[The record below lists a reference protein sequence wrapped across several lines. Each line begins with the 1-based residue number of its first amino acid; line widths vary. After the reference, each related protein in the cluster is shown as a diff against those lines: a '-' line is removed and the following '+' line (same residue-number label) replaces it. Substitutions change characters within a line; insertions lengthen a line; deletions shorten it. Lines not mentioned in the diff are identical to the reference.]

1 MSILKIYIFA
11 YISVNLKTQVDDFSF
26 WQVLCLVSAALVAPF
41 PRDVIRFRSGHI
53 QGARSQIQYTPKKS
67 PFTAEPSFR
76 TQKSL
81 FINSARSPKSIDNN
95 LEEKYN
101 FEVNF
106 GNDNRRV
113 NIESAIQEALRVPV
127 LKDSRIAA
135 PTDFS
140 SPNAA
145 AALAYMKEI
154 AGKDGLCGI
163 PTEIFLENILK
174 GRSREEANAEATQAY
189 LQAYNRGER
198 LVPGSPCAK
207 ADLAWREAVVAGTDP
222 VLESALAFMN
232 AWPGV
237 QEGNPCAV
245 SGVEYVKAILAGSSH
260 LEANR
265 KSMVGYVRSIKDLA
279 TSGRSIKDKACLT
292 SAKAFWAA
300 VPASEKPDPANAK
313 AFLAFADKIFNDN
326 APGYDPVCLASL
338 EGFFDS
344 YAAGDDLLTANL
356 KAARSFFSEFQR
368 GRSSI
373 PADSAC
379 AAAPLAYAANI
390 PNKPS
395 GPNASGMIAYIAE
408 AIKSGQRRIDPVCAA
423 AAESYFDAY
432 IAQRSEAAANEA
444 AAVAYLEAIEANP
457 DFDQTSA
464 CAIAADAYIAEFD
477 L

>member
-1 MSILKIYIFA
+1 MMQHQHDTDFSPCQVLFLLHGACAAPGFIYQPLGLGYTGYLGYGAFRYQPYA
-11 YISVNLKTQVDDFSF
+11 TYGYALGAQSPVYSPKVSTFTAAPAVTNRVHVNEVSNVPSSSVNLEDVSF
-26 WQVLCLVSAALVAPF
+26 
-41 PRDVIRFRSGHI
+41 
-53 QGARSQIQYTPKKS
+53 
-67 PFTAEPSFR
+67 
-76 TQKSL
+76 
-81 FINSARSPKSIDNN
+81 N
-95 LEEKYN
+95 
-101 FEVNF
+101 
-106 GNDNRRV
+106 NDNSQV
-113 NIESAIQEALRVPV
+113 NIGAAVNEALTVPV
-127 LKDSRIAA
+127 LQDARISAIN
-135 PTDFS
+135 DFS

-154 AGKDGLCGI
+154 TSKDGLCGI

-222 VLESALAFMN
+222 VLNSALAFMN
-232 AWPGV
+232 AWPGL

-245 SGVEYVKAILAGSSH
+245 SGVEYVKAILSGQTH

-265 KSMVGYVRSIKDLA
+265 MSVASFARSVKELA
-279 TSGRSIKDKACLT
+279 TRGRSIKDKACLS

-300 VPASEKPDPANAK
+300 VPEKTDPANAK
-313 AFLAFADKIFNDN
+313 AFLAFADKIFTDN

-356 KAARSFFSEFQR
+356 KAARSFFAEFQR

-379 AAAPLAYAANI
+379 AAATLAYAANI

-395 GPNASGMIAYIAE
+395 GPNASGMLAYIAE

-423 AAESYFDAY
+423 AAETYFDAY

-444 AAVAYLEAIEANP
+444 AAVAYLDAIKANP
-457 DFDQTSA
+457 DFDQSSA
-464 CAIAADAYIAEFD
+464 CARAAEAYIAAFD
-477 L
+477 

>member
-1 MSILKIYIFA
+1 MY
-11 YISVNLKTQVDDFSF
+11 
-26 WQVLCLVSAALVAPF
+26 
-41 PRDVIRFRSGHI
+41 
-53 QGARSQIQYTPKKS
+53 RSQVQYRTS
-67 PFTAEPSFR
+67 PRLSTLRAQPAVPVSLSNNINEVRNIPRNVIPS
-76 TQKSL
+76 
-81 FINSARSPKSIDNN
+81 

-101 FEVNF
+101 FDVSFN
-106 GNDNRRV
+106 NDNRQV
-113 NIESAIQEALRVPV
+113 NIGAEVNEALRVPV
-127 LKDSRIAA
+127 LQDLRVAA
-135 PTDFS
+135 SNDFS

-145 AALAYMKEI
+145 AALAYMKEVT
-154 AGKDGLCGI
+154 GKDGLCGV

-174 GRSREEANAEATQAY
+174 GRSREEASAEATQAY

-222 VLESALAFMN
+222 VLESALAFMS
-232 AWPGV
+232 AWPGL
-237 QEGNPCAV
+237 QEGRNPCAV
-245 SGVEYVKAILAGSSH
+245 SGVEYVKAILGGKSH
-260 LEANR
+260 LEATR
-265 KSMVGYVRSIKDLA
+265 ISVASFARSIKQLA
-279 TSGRSIKDKACLT
+279 TSGRSIKDKACLN

-300 VPASEKPDPANAK
+300 VPASEKPDPANAQ

-326 APGYDPVCLASL
+326 APGYDPVCLSAL

-368 GRSSI
+368 GGSSI

-379 AAAPLAYAANI
+379 AAATLAYANNI
-390 PNKPS
+390 PYKPS

-408 AIKSGQRRIDPVCAA
+408 AIRSGQRRIDPVCAA

-432 IAQRSEAAANEA
+432 IQQRSEAAANEA

-457 DFDQTSA
+457 NFDQTSA
-464 CAIAADAYIAEFD
+464 CAKAAEAYIAVF
-477 L
+477 

>member
-1 MSILKIYIFA
+1 MY
-11 YISVNLKTQVDDFSF
+11 
-26 WQVLCLVSAALVAPF
+26 
-41 PRDVIRFRSGHI
+41 
-53 QGARSQIQYTPKKS
+53 RSQVQYRTS
-67 PFTAEPSFR
+67 PRLSTLRAQPAVPVSLSNNINEVRNIPRNVIPS
-76 TQKSL
+76 
-81 FINSARSPKSIDNN
+81 

-101 FEVNF
+101 FDVSFN
-106 GNDNRRV
+106 NDNRQV
-113 NIESAIQEALRVPV
+113 NIGAEVNEALRVPV
-127 LKDSRIAA
+127 LQDLRIAA
-135 PTDFS
+135 PNDFS

-145 AALAYMKEI
+145 AALAYMKEVT
-154 AGKDGLCGI
+154 GKDGLCGV

-174 GRSREEANAEATQAY
+174 GRSRKEASAEATQAY

-222 VLESALAFMN
+222 VLESALAFMS
-232 AWPGV
+232 AWPGLE
-237 QEGNPCAV
+237 EGNPCAV
-245 SGVEYVKAILAGSSH
+245 SGVEYVKAILGGKTH

-265 KSMVGYVRSIKDLA
+265 MSVASFARSIKQLA
-279 TSGRSIKDKACLT
+279 TSGKSIKDKACLA

-300 VPASEKPDPANAK
+300 VPASEKPDPANAQ

-368 GRSSI
+368 GGSSI

-379 AAAPLAYAANI
+379 AAATLAYANNI
-390 PNKPS
+390 PYKPS

-408 AIKSGQRRIDPVCAA
+408 AIRSGQRRIDPVCAA

-432 IAQRSEAAANEA
+432 IQQRSEAAANEA

-457 DFDQTSA
+457 NFDQTSA
-464 CAIAADAYIAEFD
+464 CAKAAEAYIAVF
-477 L
+477 

>member
-1 MSILKIYIFA
+1 M
-11 YISVNLKTQVDDFSF
+11 
-26 WQVLCLVSAALVAPF
+26 CLVSAACAAPGYLYQ
-41 PRDVIRFRSGHI
+41 PYGYSGYAGYGGYRY
-53 QGARSQIQYTPKKS
+53 QPYASYGYALGAQSPVYRSQISY
-67 PFTAEPSFR
+67 
-76 TQKSL
+76 
-81 FINSARSPKSIDNN
+81 SPKVASLTAQPAVPTNYVN
-95 LEEKYN
+95 ELRGAPSPSLEEKYN
-101 FEVNF
+101 FEVSFN
-106 GNDNRRV
+106 NDNRQV
-113 NIESAIQEALRVPV
+113 NIGAEVNEALRVPV
-127 LKDSRIAA
+127 LQDSRIAA
-135 PTDFS
+135 PTDFN

-154 AGKDGLCGI
+154 TGKDGLCGV
-163 PTEIFLENILK
+163 PTEVFLENILK
-174 GRSREEANAEATQAY
+174 GRSREEANAEATQVY
-189 LQAYNRGER
+189 LQAYNKGER

-207 ADLAWREAVVAGTDP
+207 ADLAWRQAVVAGTDP

-245 SGVEYVKAILAGSSH
+245 SGVEYVKAILAGKTH

-265 KSMVGYVRSIKDLA
+265 MSVASFARSIKNLA
-279 TSGRSIKDKACLT
+279 VQGKSIKDKACLT
-292 SAKAFWAA
+292 SAKAFWNA

-356 KAARSFFSEFQR
+356 KAARSFFAEFQK

-379 AAAPLAYAANI
+379 AAATLEYARNI

-408 AIKSGQRRIDPVCAA
+408 AIRSGARRIDPVCAA
-423 AAESYFDAY
+423 ASEAYFDAY
-432 IAQRSEAAANEA
+432 IANKSEAAANEA
-444 AAVAYLEAIEANP
+444 AAVAYLDAIEANP
-457 DFDQTSA
+457 NFDQTSA
-464 CAIAADAYIAEFD
+464 CAKSADAYIASFD
-477 L
+477 I

>member
-1 MSILKIYIFA
+1 
-11 YISVNLKTQVDDFSF
+11 
-26 WQVLCLVSAALVAPF
+26 VLFLISAACAAPGYLYQPLGYSGYGGYRGV
-41 PRDVIRFRSGHI
+41 PRYQRHNTYGHALGP
-53 QGARSQIQYTPKKS
+53 QAPVYRSQIRYRTS
-67 PFTAEPSFR
+67 PRVSTFTAKPAVPAFSSRNIVNKVVNVPTSVSPS
-76 TQKSL
+76 
-81 FINSARSPKSIDNN
+81 

-101 FEVNF
+101 FEVSFN
-106 GNDNRRV
+106 NDNRQV
-113 NIESAIQEALRVPV
+113 NVGAEVNEALRVPV
-127 LKDSRIAA
+127 VKDSRIAA
-135 PTDFS
+135 SIDFS
-140 SPNAA
+140 SPSAA
-145 AALAYMKEI
+145 AALAFMKEI
-154 AGKDGLCGI
+154 TSKDGLCGI

-174 GRSREEANAEATQAY
+174 GRSREEANAEATQSY
-189 LQAYNRGER
+189 LRAYNRGER

-245 SGVEYVKAILAGSSH
+245 SGAEYVKAILAGSSH

-265 KSMVGYVRSIKDLA
+265 KSVASFARSLKDLA
-279 TSGRSIKDKACLT
+279 TSGRSIKDKACLN

-300 VPASEKPDPANAK
+300 VPASEKPDPAIAK

-326 APGYDPVCLASL
+326 APGYDPVCLAGL

-379 AAAPLAYAANI
+379 AAATLAYAQNI

-395 GPNASGMIAYIAE
+395 GPSASGMMAYIAE
-408 AIKSGQRRIDPVCAA
+408 SIKSGQRSVDPVCAA

-432 IAQRSEAAANEA
+432 IAQRSEAAASEA
-444 AAVAYLEAIEANP
+444 AAVAYLEAIDANP

-464 CAIAADAYIAEFD
+464 CARSAEAYIAEFD
-477 L
+477 I